1 MKFQKLSSIDDLR
14 EDQVVF
20 LVNADGDF
28 AVGKRRGQSI
38 LIGTLLY
45 AWDLFTHFCVPEV
58 A

>member
-1 MKFQKLSSIDDLR
+1 MKFQKLSSIDDLS